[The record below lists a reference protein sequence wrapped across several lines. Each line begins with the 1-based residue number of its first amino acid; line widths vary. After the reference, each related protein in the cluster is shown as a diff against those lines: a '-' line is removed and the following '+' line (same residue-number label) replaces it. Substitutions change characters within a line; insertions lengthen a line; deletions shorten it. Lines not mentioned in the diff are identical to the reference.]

1 MTVPN
6 GQETGHDV
14 LTPVLLRRSGAGWRT
29 RAAVERATGP
39 IRPSLPRRPWWDA
52 LGGRDRTE
60 MPSAPTALVLLR
72 RGRVTVSSSTYR
84 STSETGW
91 TIRTIAATRW
101 RPVTSPVARF
111 GGTRVANTSVRTV
124 PAPVRA
130 EMPAPHL
137 TVSVLRPVAGRSR
150 EVRGSRLLRIES
162 ASTPV
167 PGPAGPPGS
176 TGTPGVAVVVRRT
189 PVAAAAP
196 AAAAVAPP
204 MPFPTPRMGSAPAAA
219 ASGAGPEFDV
229 EELTARVLRSIE
241 RRAAAQ
247 RERMGRD

>member
-1 MTVPN
+1 MCSPRCCCAAPGPGGVP
-6 GQETGHDV
+6 
-14 LTPVLLRRSGAGWRT
+14 A
-29 RAAVERATGP
+29 
-39 IRPSLPRRPWWDA
+39 RPSSARRVPSGRVCRGDPGGMRSAVVTAPRCRPRRPRWYCCGA
-52 LGGRDRTE
+52 VVSRSVRAPIDR
-60 MPSAPTALVLLR
+60 PARLDR
-72 RGRVTVSSSTYR
+72 
-84 STSETGW
+84 